1 MTPGCSNREKQNDIS
16 FHRLPINDSTTLQKW
31 LNNMKLKKRPNLKYS
46 RLCSKHFTEDCYERD
61 LKSELLGIKKQVK
74 LKRDAVP
81 TLFDFSSYDMLTGK
95 KFKTKQNNPK
105 MSGTSKA
112 RQMRIEQR
120 EQKKFLQK
128 VSSNFQCF

>member
-1 MTPGCSNREKQNDIS
+1 
-16 FHRLPINDSTTLQKW
+16 
-31 LNNMKLKKRPNLKYS
+31 MKLKKPPNLKYS

-81 TLFDFSSYDMLTGK
+81 TLFDFSSYNMLTGK

-105 MSGTSKA
+105 KSGTSKA

-128 VSSNFQCF
+128 VSSNF

>member
-1 MTPGCSNREKQNDIS
+1 MAPGCSNRGKQSDIS
-16 FHRLPINDSTTLQKW
+16 FHRLPIKDSTTLQKW
-31 LNNMKLKKRPNLKYS
+31 LNNIKLKNPPNLKYS

-74 LKRDAVP
+74 LKKDAVP
-81 TLFDFSSYDMLTGK
+81 TLFDFTSYNMLTGK
-95 KFKTKQNNPK
+95 KFKKTKQNNPK

-112 RQMRIEQR
+112 RQMRIKQR

-128 VSSNFQCF
+128 VSSNF

>member
-1 MTPGCSNREKQNDIS
+1 
-16 FHRLPINDSTTLQKW
+16 
-31 LNNMKLKKRPNLKYS
+31 MKLKKPPNLKYS
-46 RLCSKHFTEDCYERD
+46 RLCSKHFTEDCYEQD

-81 TLFDFSSYDMLTGK
+81 TLFDFSSYNMLTGK
-95 KFKTKQNNPK
+95 KFKKTKQNNPK

-128 VSSNFQCF
+128 VSSNF

>member
-1 MTPGCSNREKQNDIS
+1 
-16 FHRLPINDSTTLQKW
+16 
-31 LNNMKLKKRPNLKYS
+31 MKLKKPPNLKYS

-81 TLFDFSSYDMLTGK
+81 TLFDFSSYNMLTGK
-95 KFKTKQNNPK
+95 KFKKTKQNNSK

-128 VSSNFQCF
+128 VSSNF